1 MRPGLLCGMLSGIIL
16 FWMAVMEYIVFD
28 LEWNQSGS
36 KAGEREELPCEI
48 VEIGAVKLDASF
60 QARDEF
66 SVLVRPVVY
75 RELNRRT
82 QELIGLTE
90 EELREGR
97 PFREAAERFLDWCG
111 ADSMFCTWGDMDLT
125 EFQRNMQFFGVK
137 PRRQGVLKYY
147 DVQKLF
153 AISQREPKEQRSLEY
168 AAQVMELSE
177 AGPFHR
183 ALSDARYTAEI
194 FRRLDKSCLSNYST
208 DYYRCPGS
216 REEEIRA
223 VFSTYS
229 KYISMGF
236 STTERVMADKEVAS
250 TRCCVCGKPAKRR
263 IRWFSWR
270 SGSYYCLAW
279 CREHGWLRGKI
290 RIKKAGNGK
299 LFAVKT
305 IKRVSEEEA
314 DAVRKRQEQMRQQR
328 RQRRQ
333 RRKRT
338 KREAGRRD
346 RQRQI
351 AADTMAQNR

>member
-1 MRPGLLCGMLSGIIL
+1 MRPSLLCGMLSGIIL

-194 FRRLDKSCLSNYST
+194 FRRLYMI
-208 DYYRCPGS
+208 S
-216 REEEIRA
+216 R
-223 VFSTYS
+223 
-229 KYISMGF
+229 
-236 STTERVMADKEVAS
+236 
-250 TRCCVCGKPAKRR
+250 
-263 IRWFSWR
+263 
-270 SGSYYCLAW
+270 
-279 CREHGWLRGKI
+279 
-290 RIKKAGNGK
+290 
-299 LFAVKT
+299 
-305 IKRVSEEEA
+305 
-314 DAVRKRQEQMRQQR
+314 
-328 RQRRQ
+328 
-333 RRKRT
+333 
-338 KREAGRRD
+338 
-346 RQRQI
+346 
-351 AADTMAQNR
+351 